1 MADNAG
7 NRGLFCDLG
16 GTLVKLDENRDLPA
30 DARGNITIELLPGV
44 AETLRPIRDHLIFIV
59 TNQRSIKR
67 GRFTRE
73 QVEAA
78 IAELDAQLGD
88 ILTACEIC
96 PHGPEDGCGCRKP
109 APGMVTELAAT
120 YGVDLPNRPW
130 SAIRKSMNN
139 VRRRQAWAVSCM
151 PTNSSKPV
159 PSAWILSRLKKESRQ
174 LPDSCLCWGAYRRC
188 ANRPWTGLQPVE
200 DRLPTCRWSFYISDS
215 ANPPAL
221 LLERLH
227 HKASS
232 LSSFFYCNTGSSI
245 GCWRS
250 ERMRGWK
257 A

>member
-1 MADNAG
+1 MAVNPG
-7 NRGLFCDLG
+7 NRALFFDLG

-30 DARGNITIELLPGV
+30 DSRGNITIELLPGV

-120 YGVDLPNRPW
+120 YGVDL
-130 SAIRKSMNN
+130 
-139 VRRRQAWAVSCM
+139 
-151 PTNSSKPV
+151 
-159 PSAWILSRLKKESRQ
+159 LESTMVGDQ
-174 LPDSCLCWGAYRRC
+174 EVDEQC
-188 ANRPWTGLQPVE
+188 A
-200 DRLPTCRWSFYISDS
+200 
-215 ANPPAL
+215 
-221 LLERLH
+221 
-227 HKASS
+227 KAAGVGRFVYADQFFKAATS
-232 LSSFFYCNTGSSI
+232 L
-245 GCWRS
+245 
-250 ERMRGWK
+250 
-257 A
+257 